1 MAKFTHLKNL
11 TPWRKL
17 ALVTWKSPGD
27 PSVYGQYDF
36 DASTALAYLEKINKT
51 SKIKITL
58 THYFAK
64 AMAITIARYPA
75 LNALIKW
82 GKIYQRD
89 SIDIFL
95 QVAIADETDD
105 KKESLSGHKICGI
118 DKKSLTE
125 IALELSDGAG
135 KIRSEQDPQFQK
147 TFNIA
152 KILPVWLLKLLIP
165 VQGFLVYNFG
175 LHIPALGLVGDPFG
189 SAMLT
194 SVGSLGTPPGFAPL
208 VPPSRCPFLM
218 CLGRV
223 ENRPWVVENTVVVRP
238 VASFTVTF
246 DHRLM
251 DGLMGSRMFKMFME
265 VLENPER
272 CF

>member
-1 MAKFTHLKNL
+1 MPHFTRIKNL

-27 PSVYGQYDF
+27 PSVYGQFDF
-36 DASTALAYLEKINKT
+36 DTTAALAYLEKINKT
-51 SKIKITL
+51 SQIKITL

-64 AMAITIARYPA
+64 AMAITLSRYPT

-89 SIDIFL
+89 NIDIFL
-95 QVAIADETDD
+95 QVAIADESDD

-125 IALELSDGAG
+125 IALELTDGAG
-135 KIRSEQDPQFQK
+135 KIRAEQDPQFQK

-165 VQGFLVYNFG
+165 IQGFLVYNLG
-175 LHIPALGLVGDPFG
+175 LHMPGLGLVADPFG

-223 ENRPWVVENTVVVRP
+223 ENRPWVVGDQIAIRP
-238 VASFTVTF
+238 IANFTATF

-251 DGLMGSRMFKMFME
+251 DGLMGSRMFKMFMD
-265 VLENPER
+265 VLAHPER
-272 CF
+272 YF